1 MTSHQRHI
9 CAIVIYNHWASDKYH
24 RPRLRLS
31 KRGSSPFA
39 SPSRR
44 PLRRRRPT
52 RRRGER
58 GLSPTSFRQDD
69 VKQRT
74 TSHDRESPTEAITR
88 TRVVRA
94 RSSATWDS
102 TAIPAPDSFPQGI
115 VSTGSQARRTTLAS
129 RWGSPHTLEP
139 PTWATPL
146 DKRRVRGCS
155 DRRMGSPRRPPTL
168 NDSQTS
174 LTRQPKPITTDNR
187 AHSPTACHPGLTQQ
201 CPLKVRKQLESA
213 T

>member
-9 CAIVIYNHWASDKYH
+9 CAIVIYNHWASGKYH

-44 PLRRRRPT
+44 PLRQRRPT

-102 TAIPAPDSFPQGI
+102 TAIPAPDSFPPGAKLAERL
-115 VSTGSQARRTTLAS
+115 SQADGAALTLS
-129 RWGSPHTLEP
+129 NHPHGPRHSTNAECADARIEEWDP
-139 PTWATPL
+139 
-146 DKRRVRGCS
+146 RG
-155 DRRMGSPRRPPTL
+155 DHPR
-168 NDSQTS
+168 
-174 LTRQPKPITTDNR
+174 
-187 AHSPTACHPGLTQQ
+187 
-201 CPLKVRKQLESA
+201 
-213 T
+213 